1 MNEAVYSTVSPRL
14 SPFGSEAFSKMRTL
28 VLPVVLG
35 LSLVAGCS
43 VAVSAKTQTRFTH
56 DIAAQSSKADWAGQ
70 TITIDDASINTQ
82 GNGSGLTV
90 TGDPTATKVTV
101 TGRTAAYAD
110 STDQASAELS
120 MTDVL
125 ATLVITE
132 DASGITITC
141 GHGASHGTSNGSNS
155 GCDAL
160 QITVPSGTAMKPL
173 PLIVKAGSGDVKV
186 SGTVGSLNVNDNG
199 AGDIVASHTPAK
211 GTDVVLKGGFGVSL
225 AVPKDFAADVI
236 TLSADKPTDID
247 TTAFPDVTSGK
258 GRGMA
263 GTGAA
268 SISLTG
274 GLGTV
279 ALKSQ

>member
-1 MNEAVYSTVSPRL
+1 
-14 SPFGSEAFSKMRTL
+14 MRTL
-28 VLPVVLG
+28 LLPLVLG
-35 LSLVAGCS
+35 LSLVTGCS
-43 VAVSAKTQTRFTH
+43 VAVTAKSQTRYVH
-56 DIAAQSSKADWAGQ
+56 DIAAQSTKTDWTGQ

-110 STDQASAELS
+110 ATDQASAELS

-132 DASGITITC
+132 DATGITITC
-141 GHGASHGTSNGSNS
+141 GHGASHGTSNGPNS

-173 PLIVKAGSGDVKV
+173 PLVVKAGSGDVKV
-186 SGTVGSLNVNDNG
+186 SGTIGSLSVNDNG
-199 AGDIVASHTPAK
+199 AGDITASHTPTK
-211 GTDVVLKGGFGVSL
+211 GSAVSLKGGFGVAL
-225 AVPKDFAADVI
+225 AVPSDFAADVI
-236 TLSADKPTDID
+236 TLAADNATDID
-247 TTAFPDVTSGK
+247 TKAFPDVVSGK
-258 GRGMA
+258 GHGMA

-268 SISLTG
+268 SITLTG
-274 GLGTV
+274 GLGAV
-279 ALKSQ
+279 VLKSQ